1 MNLEEIVFK
10 IISHAGT
17 ARSMCFEALAL
28 AQQGKFPQAAD
39 LIKQAKDE
47 LIETHEIQNCMIQK
61 EAKGEKQEISLLLI
75 HAEDH
80 LMTAMLAKDLIT
92 EMIEMYKINYNLS
105 K

>member
-1 MNLEEIVFK
+1 MNLEKIVFE

-28 AQQGKFPQAAD
+28 AQQGQFVQAAD

-61 EAKGEKQEISLLLI
+61 EANGENQEISLLLV

-80 LMTAMLAKDLIT
+80 LMTAMLAKDLIS
-92 EMIEMYKINYNLS
+92 EMVEMYKIIY